1 MDTLKL
7 FLVLLLQNFITTLIQ
22 TIILYMILPRK
33 INYTQMGWYPDV
45 LRKYTSEQNFYQR
58 TLWHS
63 GRSRLADMMNF

>member
-1 MDTLKL
+1 M
-7 FLVLLLQNFITTLIQ
+7 
-22 TIILYMILPRK
+22 ILYMILPRK
-33 INYTQMGWYPDV
+33 INYTQMEWYPDV

>member
-33 INYTQMGWYPDV
+33 INYTQMGWYLDV
-45 LRKYTSEQNFYQR
+45 LRKYTSEQNF
-58 TLWHS
+58 
-63 GRSRLADMMNF
+63 

>member
-33 INYTQMGWYPDV
+33 INYTQMV
-45 LRKYTSEQNFYQR
+45 RKYTSEQNFYQR